1 MAIPSGSGTEV
12 LKSGSLGYSTTTD
25 ENAHALFTSTSN
37 HIYLIKS
44 IIILHRYNVTDATVD
59 LIIDPASGADYYLL
73 KNQSVPSN
81 GTFVWNDVFVL
92 QGGDT
97 LKFECASSGTTGFD
111 VLCTYIDQDWS

>member
-12 LKSGSLGYSTTTD
+12 LKRAVQGYATNTD
-25 ENAHALFTSTSN
+25 ENAHAIFTSTSN

-59 LIIDPASGADYYLL
+59 LIVDTASGSDYYLL
-73 KNQSVPSN
+73 KGQGVPAS
-81 GTFVWNDVFVL
+81 GSFVWNDVFVL

-97 LKFECASSGTTGFD
+97 LKFECSSAGTTGFD